1 MRAHLLERER
11 EIVLPEWIMD
21 PQIKAEATQMLT
33 YAEKY
38 MSFDMNDTV
47 LIPNPIYRGPDFEER
62 LREVADVD
70 LLIEKDQQALK
81 DIAN

>member
-1 MRAHLLERER
+1 
-11 EIVLPEWIMD
+11 
-21 PQIKAEATQMLT
+21 MLT

-38 MSFDMNDTV
+38 MSFDMNDTI

-70 LLIEKDQQALK
+70 QLIEQDRQALK